1 MYSSV
6 YCWGE
11 LFPIFIICVVFDVVV
26 QCQIVQLHIQCG
38 NKNLDFEFLEIGY
51 ANHQMIGIPNNLNV
65 FGKSQQ

>member
-1 MYSSV
+1 
-6 YCWGE
+6 
-11 LFPIFIICVVFDVVV
+11 VFDVVV

-65 FGKSQQ
+65 FGKSQP